1 MFVCKKG
8 GAQINVHDNLNQVIQ
23 TCLSVAGFNSKRE
36 ERIYDNSDMKPDLT
50 IRNFPQ
56 STDKGKVS
64 LPLSSDG
71 RIDKLVTDTSIV
83 HPLPGPNAASQLS
96 LGEADKS
103 LRAATAQYKLNNNKY
118 RFISE
123 QIGYKFFPIIFESSG
138 KMHNH
143 TSSFFKIVLNT
154 ITAGLDYISTNSTN
168 FYWTARISC
177 CLQKSI
183 ASNLLRKFGESNGKS
198 VRGLNFSHAHRKNET
213 QNQLVKLTGDV
224 LSLRLVG

>member
-1 MFVCKKG
+1 M
-8 GAQINVHDNLNQVIQ
+8 HDNLNHVTQ

-36 ERIYDNSDMKPDLT
+36 ERIYDDSDMKPDLT

-56 STDKGKVS
+56 STDRGKVS
-64 LPLSSDG
+64 LPLSSDVPDG
-71 RIDKLVTDTSIV
+71 RIDKLVTDTSTV
-83 HPLPGPNAASQLS
+83 HPLPGPNAVNQLS
-96 LGEADKS
+96 LGEADRP
-103 LRAATAQYKLNNNKY
+103 LRAATAQYSLKNNKY

-154 ITAGLDYISTNSTN
+154 ITAGLDYVSTNSTN

-183 ASNLLRKFGESNGKS
+183 ASKQLLIAQVWRKQWKIC
-198 VRGLNFSHAHRKNET
+198 
-213 QNQLVKLTGDV
+213 
-224 LSLRLVG
+224 